1 MAAKGSVAKVA
12 IAAKLKEVFG
22 ADYVGE
28 SAGKHYVWAQ
38 DENERVQIAIS
49 MTCPKVYL
57 GEAPAATGLQFGDGI
72 DFSAPATPPAPPA
85 PAEISE
91 KEQENIRE
99 LMARLGL

>member
-1 MAAKGSVAKVA
+1 MARGATAKAA

-22 ADYVGE
+22 ADYAGE

-38 DENERVQIAIS
+38 DDGERLQIAIS
-49 MTCPKVYL
+49 LTCPKNPI
-57 GEAPAATGLQFGDGI
+57 GETPAATGLQFGDGI
-72 DFSAPATPPAPPA
+72 DFSAPAAPPAPPA

-91 KEQENIRE
+91 KEQENIAA